1 MTPEAPLLSID
12 GASKRFVDSN
22 GQTVDALQAITLSLQ
37 AGEFVSIV
45 GPSGCGKTTLL
56 RLIAG
61 LETPTAGQILFAR
74 QPVSAPSPERGMVFQ
89 AYTAF
94 PWLTVRENIAF
105 GLRDASDGRHEA
117 RIGEWL
123 DRTGLRDFA
132 DSYPKALSGGMRQRL
147 ALARTMIVE
156 PKLLLMDE
164 PFGALDQRT
173 REKMQ
178 LFLLG
183 VVSHTHCTAM
193 LVTHDIREAV
203 LLGDRI
209 CVMSARPGRLLEV
222 IDSNLPKP
230 RTIEQLA
237 TPQFQVLYKRIV
249 SLLPE

>member
-1 MTPEAPLLSID
+1 MTSEPLISID
-12 GASKRFVDSN
+12 GVSKRFVDAN
-22 GQTVDALQAITLSLQ
+22 GQAIDALQAITFSVRR
-37 AGEFVSIV
+37 GEFITIV

-61 LETPTAGQILFAR
+61 LETPTAGEILFEQ
-74 QPVSAPSPERGMVFQ
+74 QPVIAPSPERGMVFQ

-94 PWLTVRENIAF
+94 PWLTVRDNITF
-105 GLRDASDGRHEA
+105 GLRGTSDDSREA
-117 RIGEWL
+117 RIVGWL

-164 PFGALDQRT
+164 PLGALDQRT

-178 LFLLG
+178 VFLLG
-183 VVSHTHCTAM
+183 VVADSRCTAM

-209 CVMSARPGRLLEV
+209 CVMSARPGRLVEV
-222 IDSNLPKP
+222 IDSSNLPKP

-237 TPQFQVLYKRIV
+237 TPQFQNLYKRILR
-249 SLLPE
+249 LLPE

>member
-1 MTPEAPLLSID
+1 MTPEPPLLSVD
-12 GASKRFVDSN
+12 GVSKRFVDTN
-22 GQTVDALQAITLSLQ
+22 GQAVDALQAITLSVRRS
-37 AGEFVSIV
+37 EFVTLV

-61 LETPTAGQILFAR
+61 LETPSAGEILFE
-74 QPVSAPSPERGMVFQ
+74 QQSVVAPSPERGMVFQ

-94 PWLTVRENIAF
+94 PWLTVRDNIAF
-105 GLRDASDGRHEA
+105 GLRGPDDGSREA
-117 RIGEWL
+117 RLAEWL

-132 DSYPKALSGGMRQRL
+132 GSYPKALSGGMRQRL

-164 PFGALDQRT
+164 PLGALDQRT

-178 LFLLG
+178 AFLLG
-183 VVSHTHCTAM
+183 VVADTHCTAM

-209 CVMSARPGRLLEV
+209 CVMSARPGRLIEV

-230 RTIEQLA
+230 RTIGQLA
-237 TPQFQVLYKRIV
+237 TPQFQALYKRIV
-249 SLLPE
+249 RLLPE